1 MDALNPLYDRI
12 ELTYVV
18 CEVDAAKEEVDS
30 LMMSKEMIDSVF
42 ATPYLGGPLK
52 VGVDHIPS
60 TGSYPASILSP
71 PGDLGED
78 CTLPITRIE
87 VTPSPS
93 SCSSLL
99 LHRRSIL
106 IFTLVAILVNIF
118 YLITYT

>member
-18 CEVDAAKEEVDS
+18 CDVDAAEEVDS

-60 TGSYPASILSP
+60 TGSYRASILSP
-71 PGDLGED
+71 PDLGED

-87 VTPSPS
+87 VTPSS
-93 SCSSLL
+93 SSSM
-99 LHRRSIL
+99 HRRSIL
-106 IFTLVAILVNIF
+106 IILAVNIF
-118 YLITYT
+118 YLITCT